1 MESRMREADIKRED
15 EIHRRTT
22 MEIRLGERVEQLTQK
37 LTTDDVIATIN
48 ALLGEDFYFEGLKID
63 GEVVQDDVEQVLHD
77 RLSSIQTIEVL
88 AVEAQDFVIGLLAS
102 GEEYAK
108 RASKHAPQLVEALK
122 SENVNAEDWV
132 NVNDILGG
140 VQWILSMT
148 EVIDQSIIE
157 VNDWED
163 LVQAKEQFEAQLPT
177 LQTAME
183 KEESVAIATTIE
195 KFVIPYFATVQ
206 RVTKEAFDEQ
216 FTRPTIQ

>member
-1 MESRMREADIKRED
+1 
-15 EIHRRTT
+15 
-22 MEIRLGERVEQLTQK
+22 MEIRLGERVEQLTEK

-48 ALLGEDFYFEGLKID
+48 ALLGDDFYFEGWKID

-88 AVEAQDFVIGLLAS
+88 AVEAQSFVIGLLAS
-102 GEEYAK
+102 GEEYVK
-108 RASKHAPQLVEALK
+108 RASEHTPQLVEALK
-122 SENVNAEDWV
+122 SENVSAEGWA

-148 EVIDQSIIE
+148 EVVNQSIIE

-195 KFVIPYFATVQ
+195 KFVIPYFETVQ
-206 RVTKEAFDEQ
+206 RVTGQAFDEQ

>member
-1 MESRMREADIKRED
+1 
-15 EIHRRTT
+15 
-22 MEIRLGERVEQLTQK
+22 MEIRLGERVEQLKQK
-37 LTTDDVIATIN
+37 MTTDDVIATIN

-63 GEVVQDDVEQVLHD
+63 GEVVQEDVEQTLHD
-77 RLSSIQTIEVL
+77 RLASIQTIEVL
-88 AVEAQDFVIGLLAS
+88 AVEAQPFVIGLLAS
-102 GEEYAK
+102 GEEYVK
-108 RASKHAPQLVEALK
+108 RASEHTPQLVEALK
-122 SENVNAEDWV
+122 SDNVSAEDWA

-148 EVIDQSIIE
+148 EVVNQSIVE

-183 KEESVAIATTIE
+183 KEDSAAIATLIE
-195 KFVIPYFATVQ
+195 RYVVPYFETVQ
-206 RVTKEAFDEQ
+206 RVTGQAFDEQ

>member
-1 MESRMREADIKRED
+1 
-15 EIHRRTT
+15 

-122 SENVNAEDWV
+122 SENVNAEDWA

-163 LVQAKEQFEAQLPT
+163 LVQVKEQFEAQLPT

>member
-1 MESRMREADIKRED
+1 
-15 EIHRRTT
+15 
-22 MEIRLGERVEQLTQK
+22 MEIRLGERVEQLTEK

-122 SENVNAEDWV
+122 SENVNAEDWA

-163 LVQAKEQFEAQLPT
+163 LVQVKEQFEAQLPT